1 MPMMRCNRMCFLC
14 LLSVIPLVGAEPTD
28 PEPSTLNVT
37 KECAQG
43 STIYS
48 EVPLHTGVANE
59 RTVAIQPI
67 GTLKIPTGYEGGQY
81 ADCLQREG
89 VTRDVA
95 KDSYFA
101 RREECRQKVRGEVT
115 VTPAGAAVPA
125 IGSNEESRA
134 IDACMRGEEYAQP
147 ATKADSGHRI
157 EVDVDHP

>member
-1 MPMMRCNRMCFLC
+1 MMRCSLLCFLC
-14 LLSVIPLVGAEPTD
+14 MLGASLVVAAEEKD
-28 PEPSTLNVT
+28 PPPSTLNVT
-37 KECAQG
+37 RECAQG

-59 RTVAIQPI
+59 RAVAIQPI

-95 KDSYFA
+95 KDPYFA
-101 RREECRQKVRGEVT
+101 RREECRQKVRGQVT
-115 VTPAGAAVPA
+115 VTPAGTGAPA

-134 IDACMRGEEYAQP
+134 IDACMRGEEIAQP
-147 ATKADSGHRI
+147 AAKADAEHRI
-157 EVDVDHP
+157 EVEVDKP

>member
-1 MPMMRCNRMCFLC
+1 MMRCSLLC
-14 LLSVIPLVGAEPTD
+14 MACALAVLPCVAAEEND
-28 PEPSTLNVT
+28 PPPSTLNVT

-59 RTVAIQPI
+59 RAVAIQPI

-95 KDSYFA
+95 EDPYFA

-115 VTPAGAAVPA
+115 VTPAGDAAPA

-147 ATKADSGHRI
+147 ATKADTGHRI
-157 EVDVDHP
+157 EVDVDQP

>member
-1 MPMMRCNRMCFLC
+1 MIRCILLCFLC
-14 LLSVIPLVGAEPTD
+14 LVSALPAFGAEPTD
-28 PEPSTLNVT
+28 PQPSTLNVT

-59 RTVAIQPI
+59 RAVAIQPI

-95 KDSYFA
+95 KDPYFA
-101 RREECRQKVRGEVT
+101 RREECRQKVRGQVT
-115 VTPAGAAVPA
+115 VTPAGAAAPA

-134 IDACMRGEEYAQP
+134 IDACMRGEEIAQP
-147 ATKADSGHRI
+147 AAKADSGHRI
-157 EVDVDHP
+157 EVDVDQP